1 MYDSYYYD
9 TYSRSGSEGS
19 GIYYLIYI
27 AVIVLLLASYWQMFK
42 KAGRPGWAAIVPF
55 YNAYVLS
62 DIAMGSGWLFLLSF
76 IPVVN
81 VVYSAILCYKLGQAY
96 GRSTAFSVGLI
107 FLAPIFMPILA
118 FSSNSYYCGPSPSTS
133 GTYIAG
139 GKVPSG
145 YGDNYYRNVNNS
157 NYSTDQF
164 YGQTNSN
171 PYAGNMYSGQ
181 KGSNLYGDA
190 QYYGQNNSNSFDN
203 NAYYGQ
209 NANPYDNSQSNA
221 GSYGNEQ
228 YFGQNNVGGN
238 DQYYGQGG
246 NNQF

>member
-9 TYSRSGSEGS
+9 TYSTGSEGS
-19 GIYYLIYI
+19 VLSSLIYI

-107 FLAPIFMPILA
+107 FLAPIFLPILA

-145 YGDNYYRNVNNS
+145 YGDNYYGNVNNS

-164 YGQTNSN
+164 YGQNNNN
-171 PYAGNMYSGQ
+171 PI
-181 KGSNLYGDA
+181 
-190 QYYGQNNSNSFDN
+190 DN

-228 YFGQNNVGGN
+228 YFGQNNNVGGN